1 MFGKFA
7 SKAFGLASVLA
18 TFIIILAACGS
29 GTGGGGGGDSSSS
42 RFVGPGSSAYVDVTA
57 IEGYNVSIDKTNDGY
72 ITRDRYGELTISAYV
87 EAKDG
92 SEVTFDSVS
101 VRLDGKRINEDN
113 ARGEMLFQWQVNY
126 EIGKDYCDDEPHY
139 VCLYAYVRGERT
151 PAFSDVCDTFKRNV
165 SVCDPSSAS
174 VPSSSSA
181 VAIKNLSPILFGNR
195 DTLVLNSQT
204 GNRGVVFNRA
214 EGVENP
220 SDADIYW
227 DCSVGCSTS
236 PGPLKAGKSTVK
248 IRTFFERYYALPNNP
263 NYRYVG
269 QLYWNLN
276 EDYNIVSNNQ
286 STTDFG
292 LTVTDP
298 NDPNEADYVENQYYM
313 VRTNPSAPAYEWDSG
328 DYLLLIRGT
337 MITNP
342 SNSNNTIK
350 ILAWKV
356 N

>member
-1 MFGKFA
+1 MFGKFV

-29 GTGGGGGGDSSSS
+29 GTGGGGDGDSSSS

-101 VRLDGKRINEDN
+101 VRLDGKRINDNN

-126 EIGKDYCDDEPHY
+126 EIGKDYCDDKTHH
-139 VCLYAYVRGERT
+139 VCIYAYVRGERT
-151 PAFSDVCDTFKRNV
+151 PAFSDVCDTFKRNE
-165 SVCDPSSAS
+165 SVCNPSSAS
-174 VPSSSSA
+174 MPSSSSA
-181 VAIKNLSPILFGNR
+181 VAIKNLSQILFGSR

-227 DCSVGCSTS
+227 DCKDQCTNA
-236 PGPLKAGKSTVK
+236 GPLKAGKSTVK
-248 IRTFFERYYALPNNP
+248 IITIFERYYAPM
-263 NYRYVG
+263 
-269 QLYWNLN
+269 
-276 EDYNIVSNNQ
+276 DYTYTGLLSWGLEPDYYIVSNNQ

-292 LTVTDP
+292 LSALDTGSDS
-298 NDPNEADYVENQYYM
+298 ASYVGDQYYM
-313 VRTNPSAPAYEWDSG
+313 VRTNPSAPAPWDSG
-328 DYLLLIRGT
+328 DYLVLTRGT

-342 SNSNNTIK
+342 SNSNKSIK